1 LEERNHVFLLAAIM
15 VRAIRALQKEWPEI
29 VEDIRT
35 GKLNQKI
42 TDPELRSE
50 VEKILTP
57 NAEQASRVEM
67 ECSKEDWAG
76 IIPRLFPNAHYLECV
91 TTGAMSQYAP
101 ALKHFAGHLPNVS
114 TCYASS
120 ECNLFGINPNPCCLP
135 EDVTYMLWPESAYF
149 EFIPVDESDHSVQ
162 VLEACDLQVGKEY
175 ELLVTTPSGMFFP
188 MLVFMSQARVVIIN

>member
-1 LEERNHVFLLAAIM
+1 M
-15 VRAIRALQKEWPEI
+15 VGAIRALQKEWPEI

-35 GKLNQKI
+35 GKLNKKI

-57 NAEQASRVEM
+57 NAEQAGRVEM

-76 IIPRLFPNAHYLECV
+76 IIPRLFPNAHYLECA
-91 TTGAMSQYAP
+91 TTGSMSQYGP

-114 TCYASS
+114 TSYGSS
-120 ECNLFGINPNPCCLP
+120 ECNIFGFNPNPCCLP
-135 EDVTYMLWPESAYF
+135 KDVTYMLWPESAYY
-149 EFIPVDESDHSVQ
+149 EFIPLENPNERSDSVQ
-162 VLEACDLQVGKEY
+162 VLEACDLEVGKEY

-188 MLVFMSQARVVIIN
+188 MVVFTN